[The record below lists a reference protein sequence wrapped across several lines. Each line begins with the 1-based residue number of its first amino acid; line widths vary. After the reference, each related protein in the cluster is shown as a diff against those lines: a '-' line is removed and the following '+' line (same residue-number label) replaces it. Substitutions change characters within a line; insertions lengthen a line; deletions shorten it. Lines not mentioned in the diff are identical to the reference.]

1 VDPSQPFR
9 TGKALGDSAADFSPS
24 PSLDPRNPPLNS
36 RNFDA
41 DSALT
46 SLKKLIEAGNHRLDA
61 LLGAIADSA
70 RQGTGASGAALAMWK
85 EGAMICRAR
94 SGETA
99 PPLGA
104 QLSAKTGISGECL
117 RTGTMQYCRDSEN
130 DPVVDVEVCRSL
142 GLRSI
147 AVLPIQGWRG
157 MNGIIEVF
165 SGRAAAFSESHLAL
179 LEQLAQLA
187 ERARATQPHDASAAP
202 PKPPAEAE
210 RTRPS
215 NLLPASDRVG
225 DVVLAIAGPEK
236 RSRALFLGLISLAA
250 ITLLGLVIWLG
261 WRGEG
266 EADANGRT
274 VAPNSLRPVSAGTG
288 TAKSAGQY
296 PDPAS
301 AQSAGGRPAEN
312 DPVWKQNPG
321 GESIYVSLGKAS
333 AGTPVKLASKVDTVA
348 AKKTVSD
355 RKPLLTDVAN
365 KVASDGTI
373 TNAGSPNT
381 DSRSGESVAPPPL
394 PADATI
400 SLPLR
405 GVLSAMAPVPNPAV
419 PVSAGITGG
428 QAIHRVAPVYP
439 PQALQAHKQGTVVL
453 AATVA
458 EDGTVHDIKVV
469 EGPEI
474 FANSAVEALKQWRYQ
489 PFQLDGKP
497 VKNEIRINVDFK
509 FPSGVK
515 R

>member
-1 VDPSQPFR
+1 
-9 TGKALGDSAADFSPS
+9 
-24 PSLDPRNPPLNS
+24 
-36 RNFDA
+36 
-41 DSALT
+41 
-46 SLKKLIEAGNHRLDA
+46 
-61 LLGAIADSA
+61 
-70 RQGTGASGAALAMWK
+70 MWK
-85 EGAMICRAR
+85 EGAMVCRAR

-117 RTGTMQYCRDSEN
+117 RTGKVQYCRDSEN
-130 DPVVDVEVCRSL
+130 DPIVDVEVCRSL

-157 MNGIIEVF
+157 VNGILEVF

-179 LEQLAQLA
+179 LEQLAQFA

-202 PKPPAEAE
+202 PKPPTEAE
-210 RTRPS
+210 RARPS

-236 RSRALFLGLISLAA
+236 RSRALLLGLISLVA
-250 ITLLGLVIWLG
+250 ITLFGLVIWLG
-261 WRGEG
+261 WRGAG
-266 EADANGRT
+266 EADAKGRV
-274 VAPNSLRPVSAGTG
+274 VAPNSLRSVSA
-288 TAKSAGQY
+288 SASSANSTDQY

-301 AQSAGGRPAEN
+301 TQSAVGQPADK

-321 GESIYVSLGKAS
+321 GESIYVSVGKAS
-333 AGTPVKLASKVDTVA
+333 AGTPVKLASRVDPVA

-365 KVASDGTI
+365 QVASNATI
-373 TNAGSPNT
+373 SRTADSRTT
-381 DSRSGESVAPPPL
+381 DSISGEGAEVPSL
-394 PADATI
+394 PAEATN

-405 GVLSAMAPVPNPAV
+405 GVLSAMASVPSPSA

-439 PQALQAHKQGTVVL
+439 LPALQTRKQGTVVL
-453 AATVA
+453 SATVM

-497 VKNEIRINVDFK
+497 VKNEIRINVAFK
-509 FPSGVK
+509 FPGN